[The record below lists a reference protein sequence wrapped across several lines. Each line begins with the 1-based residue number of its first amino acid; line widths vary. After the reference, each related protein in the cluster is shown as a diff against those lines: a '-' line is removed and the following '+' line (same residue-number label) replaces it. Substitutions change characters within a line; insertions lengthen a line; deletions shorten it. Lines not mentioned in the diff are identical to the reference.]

1 MADDL
6 LHQTTTTAGLG
17 PYTLVSVN
25 GRRDFSDT
33 YPTGGTEKFVVFMQ
47 STVADEWQK
56 AWGHLS
62 AANVLVIDRVTR
74 SSNAGAAVSFT
85 AGTID
90 VTNDIGAAQAVEQSS
105 AANFYMAWAS

>member
-6 LHQTTTTAGLG
+6 VYQTTTTAGTG

-25 GRRDFSDT
+25 GKRDFSDT
-33 YPTGGTEKFVVFMQ
+33 WSTGGTEMFKVFMQ
-47 STVADEWQK
+47 HRTAAEWQI

-62 AANVLVIDRVTR
+62 AANTLVIDRVVR
-74 SSNAGAAVSFT
+74 SSNADAAVSFT

-105 AANFYMAWAS
+105 ATNFYMAWAS